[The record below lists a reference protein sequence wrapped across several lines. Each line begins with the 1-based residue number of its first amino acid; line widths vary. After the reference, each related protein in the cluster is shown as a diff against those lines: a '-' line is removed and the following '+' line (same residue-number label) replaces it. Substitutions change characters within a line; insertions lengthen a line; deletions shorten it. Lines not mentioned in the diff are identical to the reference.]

1 MTGKRFNAH
10 DQGLQKDKYAQDL
23 WFLESSPVLWLFQS
37 KTMQYNGWQ
46 TPKFSAGTARKRVY
60 SRRFLCLLCLLSL
73 ALGGRETLQEMFF
86 WGLRRRVGE
95 DVFGFNFILG
105 LQKAPNLEK
114 AKDDSSSTSLTCRLC
129 SVAFH
134 QLSPPE
140 ALWELRLYA
149 PVMVKTSIAP
159 GMV

>member
-1 MTGKRFNAH
+1 MAFPKQDNAIQWVADRVANAKIFCRH
-10 DQGLQKDKYAQDL
+10 ASLYIRRAS
-23 WFLESSPVLWLFQS
+23 ESI
-37 KTMQYNGWQ
+37 
-46 TPKFSAGTARKRVY
+46 RVA
-60 SRRFLCLLCLLSL
+60 FLCLLSL
-73 ALGGRETLQEMFF
+73 ALGGRETLLERTCFS
-86 WGLRRRVGE
+86 GGSEGVLENVGE

-105 LQKAPNLEK
+105 FQKAPNLEK
-114 AKDDSSSTSLTCRLC
+114 AKDDSSGTSLTCRLC

>member
-60 SRRFLCLLCLLSL
+60 SRRF
-73 ALGGRETLQEMFF
+73 FVF
-86 WGLRRRVGE
+86 VVFV
-95 DVFGFNFILG
+95 VFGTWGEGNFAGNVFLG
-105 LQKAPNLEK
+105 AQKACWRGCFRFQFY
-114 AKDDSSSTSLTCRLC
+114 SR
-129 SVAFH
+129 VA
-134 QLSPPE
+134 E
-140 ALWELRLYA
+140 GA
-149 PVMVKTSIAP
+149 
-159 GMV
+159 

>member
-1 MTGKRFNAH
+1 MGGKRQN
-10 DQGLQKDKYAQDL
+10 
-23 WFLESSPVLWLFQS
+23 FLRARRASESI
-37 KTMQYNGWQ
+37 
-46 TPKFSAGTARKRVY
+46 RVG
-60 SRRFLCLLCLLSL
+60 FLCLLCLLSL